1 MQSPD
6 FFSFYRELVFCTI
19 KNLDCVKVV
28 WVNINHLQYID
39 DIVLI
44 ASPEDNLQV
53 LLDKVKESR
62 ALMALSVNGTKNK
75 W

>member
-19 KNLDCVKVV
+19 KILDCVKVV

-44 ASPEDNLQV
+44 ATPEDNLQV

-62 ALMALSVNGTKNK
+62 ALLALSVNGTKNK
-75 W
+75 